1 MRGRGKGTVT
11 VERRRNEKRL
21 CEREKC
27 RIEKELTSR
36 ENGSKK

>member
-1 MRGRGKGTVT
+1 M
-11 VERRRNEKRL
+11 ERRRNKERL

-36 ENGSKK
+36 EDGSKK